1 MNDTTR
7 NAATTD
13 PRSEDRIRE
22 DIERDRTE
30 GTVPYPGPAA
40 APLGTRREADA
51 IEDDVAAQSAGL
63 DDPARPSIAQIR
75 RTRPRSVLIYGI
87 GMVGIVIVILVVA
100 SLF

>member
-51 IEDDVAAQSAGL
+51 IEDDVAAVGRQLLAPRALRARTAG
-63 DDPARPSIAQIR
+63 IACR
-75 RTRPRSVLIYGI
+75 AHSSSCLVRS
-87 GMVGIVIVILVVA
+87 
-100 SLF
+100 SR